1 MNSIQLMEYIRH
13 MNEELYPDDPLHFGG
28 ALNYHGANPDAIAGR
43 MERKIEAGCEYFLT
57 QPIYCDEDVERIAYL
72 KGRLSGRAKIC
83 CGIMP
88 IVSYKNAMFLHN
100 EMAGIHIP
108 DEVLERY
115 APDMSRE
122 AAQAVAVEL
131 SLELAHKLS
140 DIADGYYFMTP
151 FNRAD
156 LICEIIRGI
165 TR

>member
-1 MNSIQLMEYIRH
+1 
-13 MNEELYPDDPLHFGG
+13 
-28 ALNYHGANPDAIAGR
+28 
-43 MERKIEAGCEYFLT
+43 
-57 QPIYCDEDVERIAYL
+57 
-72 KGRLSGRAKIC
+72 
-83 CGIMP
+83 
-88 IVSYKNAMFLHN
+88 
-100 EMAGIHIP
+100 MAGIHIP